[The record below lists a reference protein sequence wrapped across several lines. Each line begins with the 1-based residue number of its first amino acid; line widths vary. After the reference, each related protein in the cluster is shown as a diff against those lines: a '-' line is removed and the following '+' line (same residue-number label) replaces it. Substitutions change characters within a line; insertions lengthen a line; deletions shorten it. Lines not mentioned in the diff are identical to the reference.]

1 MKKNIAHT
9 ISLIV
14 FVFLFNST
22 LYGQKP
28 AKGFTF
34 GPTEI
39 KMTLENYIKGYYKD
53 KDILVMLNN
62 FPRDV
67 KEGNILHEISF
78 SSIPDNTG
86 RGVCM
91 VKITTTKKRDK
102 TFLVSFRV
110 IEKKLFFVARHNINK
125 GDTINSEDI
134 ERKET
139 YSRQDMRYA
148 LSAKEEIIGKVAK
161 GHVRAGTIIN
171 QQTIE
176 EKIVVQRGEIVTVV
190 AEKKGIYVQTK
201 GKALDKGRMN
211 DIIRIRNEQSG
222 RNVAGRIV
230 AAGTVKIDI

>member
-1 MKKNIAHT
+1 MKKNMAYA

-14 FVFLFNST
+14 FVCLFNGNV
-22 LYGQKP
+22 YGQKS
-28 AKGFTF
+28 AKNFTF
-34 GPTEI
+34 GPIEI
-39 KMTLENYIKGYYKD
+39 KMTIENYIKGYYKG

-78 SSIPDNTG
+78 TSIPDDTG

-91 VKITTTKKRDK
+91 VKITNTKKRDK

-110 IEKKLFFVARHNINK
+110 VEKKLFFVARRNISKGDNINS
-125 GDTINSEDI
+125 DDI

-148 LSAKEEIIGKVAK
+148 LNTEEEIIGKIAK
-161 GHVRAGTIIN
+161 KHIQAGAIIN
-171 QQTIE
+171 LHTIE
-176 EKIVVQRGEIVTVV
+176 EKIVVQRGEIVAVV
-190 AEKKGIYVQTK
+190 AENKGIFVQTK

-222 RNVAGRIV
+222 RNITGRII